1 MRNIRLVLEYDGGA
15 FHGWQCQKNGE
26 SVQQT
31 LGNAIGIITGS
42 ACMPQ
47 GAGRTDAGVHAL
59 GQVACFQTEAR
70 MPAERFMPALN
81 ALLPKTVAIRCS
93 EEVPVT
99 FHPRRDAI
107 GKWYRYT
114 VLNRPWRSALLAG
127 RVWHVPAAL
136 RMDSM
141 QTAAT
146 LFRGT
151 HGFEAFCA
159 SGHSVKTFH
168 RSISRSAWTDAGDG
182 LLHYDVEGNGFLYNM
197 VRIMVGTMV
206 EIGLGR
212 RDPASISELLREGD
226 RRLAGRTAPPD
237 GLCMMAVRYDPL
249 TGSTTYPSEENSAIV
264 ERE

>member
-42 ACMPQ
+42 VCMPQ

-59 GQVACFQTEAR
+59 GQVACFQTESR

-81 ALLPKTVAIRCS
+81 ALLPKTVAVRCS
-93 EEVPVT
+93 EEVSAT

-127 RVWHVPAAL
+127 RVWHVPGTLAMDTMQAA
-136 RMDSM
+136 
-141 QTAAT
+141 AE

-206 EIGLGR
+206 EIGLGKR
-212 RDPASISELLREGD
+212 EPASISKLLCAGD

-249 TGSTTYPSEENSAIV
+249 AGSTAHPTEENPDIV